1 MDLLDTKI
9 YSMIGE
15 DGFARLVNAFYRRVP
30 ADDILGPM
38 YKQHGDLSG
47 PEVRLRLFLIQS
59 FGGQRRYSQQ
69 RGHPRL
75 RMRHAPFQ
83 VDQRARDRWI
93 ELMEQALGRMKFEQ
107 QVDRAVAGILPRRR
121 HISDQPLR
129 LESRKY
135 PFCGTKPASQMFRVF
150 AVRRVDGERMK
161 IAVMPGDGVGKE
173 VVAEGLKVLKVA
185 AQKFGFTYDT
195 TDYPFGAEHYLKT
208 KITLPDSALKEL
220 AAHDAILFGAVGAD
234 PRGNAQIPQGL
245 IETDILLKMR
255 FELDQYINLRPTRL
269 LPGVPTPLANVQP
282 GDIDMVIVRENT
294 EGLYCQNGGFLY
306 KDTPHE
312 VANQIEVTTRHGVER
327 AIRYAFEYAKQ
338 HNRKKVTL
346 VAKTNVLRFA
356 HNLWMRAFEEVKG
369 DYAGI
374 ETGLPSRRRLHDV
387 HGHQAEALRRDRHD
401 QHVRRHHHGPGRRDS
416 GRHGHG
422 RQRAISIPTRQAA
435 SMFEPVHGSAP
446 DIAGKNFAN
455 PIATFLSVAMMLDF
469 LEQPK
474 AAKAINTA
482 CQEVVADPKNHTRDL
497 GGTATTTAV
506 GESVCTK
513 VAG

>member
-1 MDLLDTKI
+1 
-9 YSMIGE
+9 
-15 DGFARLVNAFYRRVP
+15 
-30 ADDILGPM
+30 
-38 YKQHGDLSG
+38 
-47 PEVRLRLFLIQS
+47 
-59 FGGQRRYSQQ
+59 
-69 RGHPRL
+69 
-75 RMRHAPFQ
+75 
-83 VDQRARDRWI
+83 
-93 ELMEQALGRMKFEQ
+93 
-107 QVDRAVAGILPRRR
+107 
-121 HISDQPLR
+121 
-129 LESRKY
+129 
-135 PFCGTKPASQMFRVF
+135 
-150 AVRRVDGERMK
+150 MK

-185 AQKFGFTYDT
+185 AKKFGFTHDT

-306 KDTPHE
+306 KGTKHE

-338 HNRKKVTL
+338 FNRKKVTL

-356 HNLWMRAFEEVKG
+356 HNLWQRAFEEVKA
-369 DYAGI
+369 DFPGI
-374 ETGLPSRRRLHDV
+374 ETDYHHVDACTMYMVTKPKVYDV
-387 HGHQAEALRRDRHD
+387 IVTTNMFGDIITDLGAAIQGGMGMAA
-401 QHVRRHHHGPGRRDS
+401 S
-416 GRHGHG
+416 GN
-422 RQRAISIPTRQAA
+422 INPTRQTA

-446 DIAGKNFAN
+446 DIAGKGYAN
-455 PIATFLSVAMMLDF
+455 PIATCLSVAMMLDF
-469 LEQPK
+469 LGIPEG
-474 AAKAINTA
+474 AKTIYRA

-497 GGTATTTAV
+497 GGTASTRQVGDAV
-506 GESVCTK
+506 
-513 VAG
+513 VARLGASS